1 MTPAPFFLQDSAGP
15 RQIVC
20 DLPMTQRGPAE
31 EAGFGLRGQHIAGKE
46 CAEISHFD
54 IDLKNN
60 SGGNDIAIGWMD
72 QLGWINVLD
81 SIF

>member
-31 EAGFGLRGQHIAGKE
+31 EAVSNPTMRTGLDFKFAQFDQARGEPENWIKMQRF
-46 CAEISHFD
+46 EI
-54 IDLKNN
+54 
-60 SGGNDIAIGWMD
+60 
-72 QLGWINVLD
+72 
-81 SIF
+81 